1 MPGDGSLPLR
11 EFLAEVKRRGYQGAL
26 SLELF
31 NRAYWQMDPYEVAK
45 IGLEKMQA
53 IAEAV

>member
-31 NRAYWQMDPYEVAK
+31 NRAYWQMNPYEVAK